1 MNKTGR
7 ILLNGAL
14 VTGGIVLMI
23 KGMKGIADAT
33 LDIPSRAPKIIISV
47 TKPAEEAFSEA
58 SES

>member
-1 MNKTGR
+1 MNKFGR
-7 ILLNGAL
+7 IALNGAI
-14 VTGGIVLMI
+14 VTGGMILLI

-47 TKPAEEAFSEA
+47 TKPVEEAFSEA